1 MHVFVTRR
9 VVPEGLQ
16 SLDGTAT
23 VEVWPGDLPPS
34 PAELR
39 ERTANADGLLTML
52 TDRIDAELL
61 AAAPKLKVVANYAV
75 GFNNF
80 DVPACA
86 ARGVR
91 LGNTPGVLTDSTA
104 DLAVTLMLA
113 AARRLTECVADA
125 KAGKWQTWEPLGYIG
140 RELSGKTLG
149 IVGMGRIG
157 LAVARRLHFG
167 WGMPVLYTARTP
179 KPDAEELLG
188 ARRVEWDELLAAS
201 DFVSVHC
208 DLNAETR
215 GLFDAAA
222 FAKMKPGAVF
232 VNTSRGAVVDQGAL
246 ADALRSGP
254 LFAAGLDVTEP
265 EPLPA
270 RHELYT
276 LANCVVAPHVASAT
290 GPTRLKMAEMAC
302 ENLLAGLRGS
312 PLPYPVPGSP

>member
-9 VVPEGLQ
+9 VVPEGLRP
-16 SLDGTAT
+16 LDGTAT
-23 VEVWPGDLPPS
+23 VEVWPHEMPPS

-39 ERTANADGLLTML
+39 GRAANADGLLTML

-86 ARGVR
+86 ARNVK

-125 KAGKWQTWEPLGYIG
+125 RAGQWRTWEPLGYIG

-149 IVGMGRIG
+149 VVGMGRIG
-157 LAVARRLHFG
+157 FAVARRLHFG
-167 WGMPVLYTARTP
+167 WDMPVLYTARAD
-179 KPDAEELLG
+179 KPDAERVLG
-188 ARRVEWDELLAAS
+188 ARRVGLDEVLAAS

-215 GLFDAAA
+215 GLFDAAR

-232 VNTSRGAVVDQGAL
+232 VNTSRGAVVDQTAL
-246 ADALRSGP
+246 ANALRHGP

-270 RHELYT
+270 GHELYT